1 MLPDYSSLKN
11 SRTYDNQKVVMPKL
25 TVNENNSSKNQLRD
39 RIVPAD
45 NVLEIME
52 ELVREE
58 SESE

>member
-1 MLPDYSSLKN
+1 
-11 SRTYDNQKVVMPKL
+11 MPKL